1 MITHAGVAGG
11 PVRDGDAAGRR
22 TGRSMRGDRLVGA
35 AARLG
40 TGDRESRP
48 PANGRHPGRGR
59 LSCPTG
65 SGRVQQGWTAVASS
79 GRTAGP
85 IRPATALVPASSDH
99 WDGPSV
105 VRRCTVTMADAG
117 TPSGPGCEP
126 LRRPPRLCRCR
137 ARPVPRQ
144 AGLERDDLELRV
156 PSRTGCRRRR
166 RSGPR
171 CPGAARCPHRP
182 HRPVRPSPSVPV
194 TLHPYQGRRP
204 RPSQPTL
211 VRGTGSPTTA
221 SATEG
226 RGVEVVVHESRDVA
240 QRS

>member
-1 MITHAGVAGG
+1 MPVSPGG

-65 SGRVQQGWTAVASS
+65 SGRVQQGWTAVARS

-126 LRRPPRLCRCR
+126 LRRPPRPCRCR
-137 ARPVPRQ
+137 PAPSHGRLVSNGMTWSCGYRRAPG
-144 AGLERDDLELRV
+144 AGAV
-156 PSRTGCRRRR
+156 V
-166 RSGPR
+166 
-171 CPGAARCPHRP
+171 GAARAARAQPAVRIGLIDQFARHPPCRSRFTRIGGGGLARRNRHSCVVPALRRQRP
-182 HRPVRPSPSVPV
+182 PPRGAVWRLWCTNRA
-194 TLHPYQGRRP
+194 TLHNGHDRR
-204 RPSQPTL
+204 
-211 VRGTGSPTTA
+211 
-221 SATEG
+221 
-226 RGVEVVVHESRDVA
+226 
-240 QRS
+240 